1 MIVTRHT
8 VVVKSGRM
16 QEVVALIRAE
26 RERIRS
32 TGIGRAAARIYLPQ
46 IGPTSMVA
54 WEVEY
59 ENLAEYEKSSAEWWA
74 SPGTAALMEKWF
86 ELVEPGGAT
95 EVWTLTE

>member
-59 ENLAEYEKSSAEWWA
+59 ENLAACRRGKI
-74 SPGTAALMEKWF
+74 SPQARWM
-86 ELVEPGGAT
+86 VN
-95 EVWTLTE
+95 